1 MSEVDT
7 ELRASVETFL
17 IDEARLLDQ
26 RRFEE
31 WASLFTED
39 GYYWAPAKP
48 EQQDPWNEVSLF
60 FDDREIM
67 ENRIARLRH
76 PKIYAQL
83 PASRTVR
90 QISNIKIGSHDQ
102 EGLIQA
108 HSTFF
113 MFEHRPTLPHPL
125 ERIFAGHVTHC
136 LRGTK
141 DDFRIASKKVS
152 IANCDAVHDPMF
164 VYF

>member
-1 MSEVDT
+1 MIAPDA
-7 ELRASVETFL
+7 ELRTNIEDFL
-17 IDEARLLDQ
+17 IAEARMLDQ

-39 GYYWAPAKP
+39 GYYWAPSKP

-83 PASRTVR
+83 PASRAVR
-90 QISNIKIGSHDQ
+90 QISNIKIDDHEEG
-102 EGLIQA
+102 GLIQA

-113 MFEHRPTLPHPL
+113 MFEHRPTLPHPV

-136 LRGTK
+136 LLRSDGTFK
-141 DDFRIASKKVS
+141 IASKKVL